1 MVMSDSSYEY
11 VRDLIFL
18 EADLLDHQ
26 KWDEWLDLYT
36 DDCIYWVPSWLTED
50 ELGSDPEMQ
59 VNMIYIVGKPGLAA
73 RLERISSGQAYAEM
87 PLSQTSH
94 LIGTVRLLD
103 HDKNILQASAKWMT
117 LSVDARI
124 GKVVRGGWYEYEL
137 QRDTRGLKISRKKV
151 VLLEDVIDGAI
162 DVHQI

>member
-1 MVMSDSSYEY
+1 MVMSDSAYEY

-103 HDKNILQASAKWMT
+103 HDKNILLASAKWMT

-137 QRDTRGLKISRKKV
+137 QRDSRGLKISRKKG

>member
-1 MVMSDSSYEY
+1 MVMSDSAYEY

>member
-1 MVMSDSSYEY
+1 MVMSDSAYEY

-103 HDKNILQASAKWMT
+103 HDKNILRASAKWMT

>member
-1 MVMSDSSYEY
+1 MVMSDSAYEY

-50 ELGSDPEMQ
+50 ELGSDPEVQ

>member
-1 MVMSDSSYEY
+1 MVMSDRAYEY
-11 VRDLIFL
+11 VRNLIFL
-18 EADLLDHQ
+18 EADLLDRQ
-26 KWDEWLDLYT
+26 KWDDWLDLYM

-103 HDKNILQASAKWMT
+103 HDKNFLQASAKWMT

>member
-1 MVMSDSSYEY
+1 MVMSDSAYEY

-124 GKVVRGGWYEYEL
+124 GKVVRGGWYEYDL